1 MKDLK
6 STFSLTTLLICL
18 LFSPVLLRAQG
29 INNTTRQSYKIND
42 SLTVTADRI
51 YKTQYLNNLW
61 VYRLQGN
68 VVLNGVLMLGGT
80 VDLDTTNTIT
90 APKITGY
97 HDISVEDVPTIGKD
111 YVIKADNQKE
121 YNYYIK
127 DNHLTPGFF
136 TGILPSVE
144 TICGF
149 NTKIGELIV
158 DPAGDFVQIKYEVEF
173 GFPLDKVMAYVK
185 KTFPNNVP
193 LYVDKVSASKK
204 YSQLTGITTQC
215 NIKNL
220 SVNLGVVSIKNLKI
234 YWDTETQLFGGGFE
248 FSIPGPLFGKDSTKM
263 LERSDSLGQL
273 NQLFGNIPVE
283 VRNQSGQKIDSMSLE
298 DFTQKMRAGK
308 DASFLSFGMDLEF
321 TDKGLNKLI
330 VNLGVKIP
338 LGPTGLFI
346 TKISGG
352 ISDLMTEKWR
362 IMAKIDIDFGWEVPI
377 LGSAFKLKGIGLD
390 LQPWNEFKASGEI
403 TVFGQKIAD
412 GLINYNVGKSALD
425 LGYHWNVAD
434 IIKGGMDLSVKGTK
448 VNGSGSNTLKTP
460 SNLPWFL
467 WFIRNKTIG
476 NMNAELNNE
485 YVQGQ
490 FKLFWFI
497 RGAAKL
503 GFNNAYFP
511 WFHFYVGGNLQNLH
525 KLFIKSTDSGREEDF
540 RVPENTK
547 DLIVFAR
554 DTITPALYDYW
565 LVDPTGKI
573 IDKTN
578 ASCYQTNMEAMQT
591 NMAVKH
597 PMRGDWKFKTNYT
610 GNVAVIFMMDNQEP
624 SVLAKT
630 PASKQSMSNE
640 ISLDF
645 NDYADTMKVEVYY
658 DTDNK
663 GFDGTLIDTF
673 TVINNA
679 SLNFTWENEDVPAGE
694 YYIYTRVD
702 DGYNAPV
709 LQYAPGSIQVF
720 NNDYIETP
728 SNFRAQQPN
737 DTSILVSWD
746 KPQAIDIASTIV
758 YYKDLSTGRVIEEA
772 VSDTN
777 QDVLINLANGRG
789 YDMWC
794 KFIDQNGEYSPVSN
808 KETIVF
814 TRAGQNNPPF
824 FMIDPEKEYEFITG
838 TKSEFELEAT
848 DGDKQTLTY
857 QFVGDTLG
865 LVLNG
870 NTWSWTPSNDQ
881 IGDFTVKVVVS
892 DASGGTDTTSLN
904 IIVYTADDIAISLDF
919 SSPTLYQDDNMF
931 ITINNYLEKEKS
943 ESVTLTNLRTGQ
955 KNMVFCSKVDE
966 FEYMGEFRLDYKS
979 EKALTV
985 KKGDSIKASY
995 TYNNVEYTDMAVYDS
1010 LPQPADHTPPS
1021 MISDLVAVKLDGNM
1035 VRLTWTAPGD
1045 NGPDERAFSY
1055 DIRYASQKID
1065 SLNPYLMATEVKYA
1079 PYPSAAGLQDT
1090 LVINLNE
1097 LPGCCLKDSLYFS
1110 MRSDD
1115 VSGNISALSNGAG
1128 IKLRDAQSIP
1138 GMDGE
1143 NTGTHVGDP
1152 YPNPFGTATVIPVY
1166 SEGKAQINARIYNSL
1181 GHVEREISAMKKE
1194 AGRYDLSVKR
1204 ENLSAGIYL
1213 IVVDIYTT
1221 ASEFKRVTKTLV
1233 ISE

>member
-1 MKDLK
+1 MNHPK
-6 STFSLTTLLICL
+6 STLNLITLVICL
-18 LFSPVLLRAQG
+18 LLSPVFLPARNIHNA
-29 INNTTRQSYKIND
+29 TRQSYKIND
-42 SLTVTADRI
+42 SLTVTANKI
-51 YKTQYLNNLW
+51 TKVQYLNDRW
-61 VYRLQGN
+61 IYRLEGN
-68 VVLNGVLMLGGT
+68 VVLNDILMLGGT
-80 VDLDTTNTIT
+80 VDLDTTYTTT

-97 HDISVEDVPTIGKD
+97 HDILIEDVPTIGNN
-111 YVIKADNQKE
+111 YTIKEDNQKE

-173 GFPLDKVMAYVK
+173 GFPLDKVLAYVK

-193 LYVDKVSASKK
+193 LYVEKVSASKK

-215 NIKNL
+215 DIKNL
-220 SVNLGVVSIKNLKI
+220 SVNLGVVSVKNLKI
-234 YWDTETQLFGGGFE
+234 YWNTETQLFGGGFE
-248 FSIPGPLFGKDSTKM
+248 FSIPGPLFGNDSTKT
-263 LERSDSLGQL
+263 LARADSLEQL

-283 VRNQSGQKIDSMSLE
+283 VRNSAGQKIDSLSLE
-298 DFTQKMRAGK
+298 DFTRQMSLGSN
-308 DASFLSFGMDLEF
+308 ASFLSFGMDLEF
-321 TDKGLNKLI
+321 TNTGLNKLI

-338 LGPTGLFI
+338 LGPTGLFL
-346 TKISGG
+346 TKMSGG
-352 ISDLMTEKWR
+352 IYNLQTEKWR
-362 IMAKIDIDFGWEVPI
+362 IMAKIDIDFGIEVPI

-403 TVFGQKIAD
+403 TVFGQKVAD

-434 IIKGGMDLSVKGTK
+434 IIKGGMDLSVRGRK

-476 NMNAELNNE
+476 SIHAELNND

-490 FKLFWFI
+490 FKIFWFI
-497 RGAAKL
+497 QGAAKI
-503 GFNNAYFP
+503 GFYNPSFP
-511 WFHFYVGGNLQNLH
+511 WFHFYVGGNLQSLH

-547 DLIVFAR
+547 NLIVFAR

-573 IDKTN
+573 IDKNN
-578 ASCYQTNMEAMQT
+578 ASCYQTNLESMQT

-597 PMRGDWKFKTNYT
+597 PIRGDWKFKTNYT
-610 GNVAVIFMMDNQEP
+610 GNVAVIFMMENQEP
-624 SVLAKT
+624 SVLATT

-645 NDYADTMKVEVYY
+645 NDYADTLNVEVYY

-663 GFDGTLIDTF
+663 DFNGTLIDGF
-673 TVINNA
+673 SVVNNA
-679 SLNFTWENEDVPAGE
+679 SLSFSWENEDVPAGE

-702 DGYNAPV
+702 DGSNAPV
-709 LQYAPGSIQVF
+709 MQYAPGSIQVF
-720 NNDYIETP
+720 NENYIETP

-737 DTSILVSWD
+737 DTSILVSWE

-758 YYKDLSTGRVIEEA
+758 YYKDLSTGMTIGEA

-777 QDVLINLANGRG
+777 QDILINLTNGRG
-789 YDMWC
+789 YEMWC
-794 KFIDQNGEYSPVSN
+794 KFIDRNGEYSPISN

-824 FMIDPEKEYEFITG
+824 FMLDPEKKYAFVVGTKAEYE
-838 TKSEFELEAT
+838 LVAT
-848 DGDKQTLTY
+848 DGDKQALTY

-865 LVLNG
+865 LLLNG
-870 NTWSWTPSNDQ
+870 NKWSWTPPGDQ
-881 IGDFTVKVVVS
+881 IGDFTVKVVVT
-892 DASGGTDTTSLN
+892 DASGGTDTTSLS
-904 IIVYTADDIAISLDF
+904 IIVYTADDIAVSLDF
-919 SSPTLYQDDNMF
+919 SSPTLYQNDNMF
-931 ITINNYLEKEKS
+931 VTINNYLEKDKS

-955 KNMVFCSKVDE
+955 KNFVFCRKVDE
-966 FEYMGEFRLDYKS
+966 FDYIGEFKLDYAS

-995 TYNNVEYTDMAVYDS
+995 TYNNVEYTDIAVYDS
-1010 LPQPADHTPPS
+1010 LPQPADHLPPTR
-1021 MISDLVAVKLDGNM
+1021 IDDLVAVMLPGNM
-1035 VRLTWTAPGD
+1035 VRLTWTAPWDD
-1045 NGPDERAFSY
+1045 NPEQTAFSY

-1079 PYPSAAGLQDT
+1079 PYPSAPALQDT
-1090 LVINLNE
+1090 LLVSLSQ

-1110 MRSDD
+1110 LRSDD
-1115 VSGNISALSNGAG
+1115 VSGNISAISNTVG
-1128 IKLRDAQSIP
+1128 IKCHDAQSIP
-1138 GMDGE
+1138 GG
-1143 NTGTHVGDP
+1143 TGNEAGTRVGDP
-1152 YPNPFGTATVIPVY
+1152 YPNPFGTATMIPVY
-1166 SEGKAQINARIYNSL
+1166 SDVKAQISFRIYNSL
-1181 GHVEREISAMKKE
+1181 GHLEREISAVKRE
-1194 AGRYDLSVKR
+1194 AGRFDLSVQR

-1213 IVVDIYTT
+1213 MVVDVYTST
-1221 ASEFKRVTKTLV
+1221 SEFRRVTKTL
-1233 ISE
+1233 IIE